1 MMRSSN
7 AVCIRFEAQE
17 RGSMEF
23 SWYRFDELCS
33 QELYS
38 VLALR
43 QAILVVEQHSP
54 YADLDFADQAASH
67 LLVKADTDLIAYA
80 RCTWPSEEIAFASF
94 GRVVVSKQ
102 HRGKGL
108 GKELIQRILAR
119 LAEDPCDVEIGAQ
132 LYLERFYSQFGFVRH
147 GEPYDD
153 VGVPHI
159 KMRLR
164 LHKAPS

>member
-1 MMRSSN
+1 M
-7 AVCIRFEAQE
+7 
-17 RGSMEF
+17 
-23 SWYRFDELCS
+23 
-33 QELYS
+33 
-38 VLALR
+38 LALR
-43 QAILVVEQHSP
+43 QGILVVEQNSP
-54 YADLDFADQAASH
+54 YSDLDFADQMASH
-67 LLVKADTDLIAYA
+67 LLVKVGTDLIAYA
-80 RCTWPSEEIAFASF
+80 RCNWPSGEIAFASF

-119 LAEDPCDVEIGAQ
+119 LGEEPCDVEIGAQ
-132 LYLERFYSQFGFVRH
+132 LYLERFYSHFGFVRD

-164 LHKAPS
+164 LHNAPS